1 MVVSG
6 REKVV
11 VKLIAQTKKPIKKT
25 TRLTKAELIRMA
37 LQNFGDKLEAN
48 EVKTSVGDFIRLLE
62 LEREIKSQQPREIK
76 VTWVEC
82 EPVSV
87 G

>member
-1 MVVSG
+1 M
-6 REKVV
+6 RKQ
-11 VKLIAQTKKPIKKT
+11 KTIKKT
-25 TRLTKAELIRMA
+25 TRLTKAELISMA
-37 LQNFGDKLEAN
+37 LQNFGEKLEAN

-62 LEREIKSQQPREIK
+62 LEKEISSQQPREIK
-76 VTWVEC
+76 VTWVES

>member
-1 MVVSG
+1 MVVSF
-6 REKVV
+6 REKA

-25 TRLTKAELIRMA
+25 TRLSKAQLIRMA
-37 LQNFGDKLEAN
+37 LQNFGDKLEAD

-62 LEREIKSQQPREIK
+62 LEKEIKSQQPREIK